1 MADMALPE
9 RVSKRRRIKAASERP
24 ARRDTG
30 PSFDEDRVT
39 IVVADGLRYVQPY
52 R

>member
-1 MADMALPE
+1 MADNMAQPE
-9 RVSKRRRIKAASERP
+9 RVSKRRRIQG
-24 ARRDTG
+24 RRDTG
-30 PSFDEDRVT
+30 PSFHEDRVT